1 MAKNYGPQR
10 LPNRKDIEVTG
21 QNIKL
26 RVAALIIFLVI
37 GIGGIVIGIT
47 GALNKESGWTRV
59 TVNSG
64 YPVVASADLDF
75 EYYLGK
81 KATAEY
87 KQVSTLFSEASYRAY
102 QVYHPTQ
109 AYPDL
114 GNLCSVNDA
123 PNQELTVAPEL
134 YRAFALLQSKN
145 CRALFLAPVYAQ
157 YDAVFRSQ
165 SDEEAAIYDPLYS
178 EEAAAYV
185 EELMGFVS
193 DPDAISLDL
202 LGNNRVRLN
211 VREDYLRFA
220 EENEIGSFLNFYFL
234 KNAFVLDDIAAELR
248 EAGLVHGYI
257 ASREGFVRYL
267 DPAET
272 DFTLE
277 LISREAEG
285 IAYPAQLRISGALQ
299 LVCMHAYG
307 SGSADY
313 FYEYADGTERTP
325 YLDPVT
331 GACRAAIQDLT
342 LLSRSASLAEMAID
356 AFTAFSA
363 EQWDSAPI
371 AALSQSEIG
380 AVWCEGKTL
389 YNTALPAALNMKQDE
404 FTEKQIN

>member
-1 MAKNYGPQR
+1 MAKYFGPQR
-10 LPNRKDIEVTG
+10 LPNRKEIEVTG
-21 QNIKL
+21 ENIKL

-47 GALNKESGWTRV
+47 GALSKETGWTRV

-64 YPVVASADLDF
+64 YPAVASADFDF

-87 KQVSTLFSEASYRAY
+87 KQVSTLYSEASYRAY

-114 GNLCSVNDA
+114 VNLCSVNNA

-134 YRAFALLQSKN
+134 YRAFELLQSKN
-145 CRALFLAPVYAQ
+145 SRALFLAPVYAQ

-178 EEAAAYV
+178 EEAAVYV
-185 EELMGFVS
+185 EELMRFVS

-211 VREDYLRFA
+211 VREDYLRYA
-220 EENEIGSFLNFYFL
+220 EENEIGSFLDFYFL
-234 KNAFVLDDIAAELR
+234 KNAFVLDDIAAKMR

-257 ASREGFVRYL
+257 ASREGCVLYL
-267 DPAET
+267 DPADT
-272 DFTLE
+272 DFTLV
-277 LISREAEG
+277 LISREPDA
-285 IAYPAQLRISGALQ
+285 ISYPAQLRISGALNGA
-299 LVCMHAYG
+299 CMHAYG

-342 LLSRSASLAEMAID
+342 LFSRSASVAELTID
-356 AFTAFSA
+356 AFTAISA

-371 AALSQSEIG
+371 VALQQADVSAI
-380 AVWCEGKTL
+380 WCEDKTV
-389 YNTALPAALNMKQDE
+389 YHTALPATLTLTNDAY
-404 FTEKQIN
+404 TEKQIN